1 MLMVMSLISS
11 LFARGVSGE
20 FMCVKREFKSGRTW
34 CFWLCVVRNPAQ
46 D

>member
-20 FMCVKREFKSGRTW
+20 FMCVNSNLVVHGVSG
-34 CFWLCVVRNPAQ
+34 CVSCETLHKIS
-46 D
+46 